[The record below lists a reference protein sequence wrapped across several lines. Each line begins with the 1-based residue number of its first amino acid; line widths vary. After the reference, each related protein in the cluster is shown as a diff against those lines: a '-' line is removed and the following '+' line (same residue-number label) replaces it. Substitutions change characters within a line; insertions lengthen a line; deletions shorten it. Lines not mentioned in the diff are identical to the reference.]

1 MTCRSKGF
9 KWGTVTVED
18 GFVSAS
24 GDVPKYV
31 RTIVDYLND
40 SGYAKRNPEFELS
53 HFFRGE

>member
-1 MTCRSKGF
+1 MTCRSKDF
-9 KWGTVTVED
+9 KWGTVTVDD
-18 GFVSAS
+18 GLVSAS
-24 GDVPKYV
+24 GNVPKYV